1 MPTIHPTAIVHPAAQ
16 LAESAQVGPY
26 CVVGPDVAIGAGT
39 ILHNHV
45 TIASLTEIGSDNV
58 IHAYAVIGDAPQ
70 DRKFGGERTTLT
82 IGDNNIIREHV
93 TIHRGTANGGG
104 VTQVGNSNLIMV
116 MAHIAHD
123 CRLGD
128 HIVLANQVMLAG
140 HVRVEDGAT
149 ISASVGVHH
158 YATVGTCSFI
168 GGLARI
174 PKDVPP
180 YMIVEGN
187 PAEVRGWNR
196 IAMERRGYAE
206 CDLDA
211 IREAYKR
218 LFRDNGAPMSERLAA
233 LRDDYPQS
241 RPVQRLCESVRRS
254 AEGVHGRALEVARPD
269 DKHAMRLDSIE
280 DGEFDEG

>member
-1 MPTIHPTAIVHPAAQ
+1 MPKIHPTAIVHPAAQ
-16 LAESAQVGPY
+16 LAESAEVGPY
-26 CVVGPDVAIGAGT
+26 CVVGPEVVIGEGT
-39 ILHNHV
+39 ILRNHV
-45 TIASLTEIGSDNV
+45 TVCRLAEIGRDNV
-58 IHAYAVIGDAPQ
+58 IHAYSVIGDDPQ
-70 DRKFGGERTTLT
+70 DRKFGGERTTLVV
-82 IGDNNIIREHV
+82 GDRNVIREHV

-104 VTQVGNSNLIMV
+104 VTRVGSDNLIMV

-123 CRLGD
+123 CQLGD
-128 HIVLANQVMLAG
+128 HLVLANQVMLAG

-196 IAMERRGYAE
+196 IAMLRRGYAE
-206 CDLDA
+206 CDLEA

-218 LFRDNGAPMSERLAA
+218 LFRDNGAPMSERLAT
-233 LRDDYPQS
+233 LRGDYPQS
-241 RPVQRLCESVRRS
+241 RPIQRLCDSLVAS
-254 AEGVHGRALEVARPD
+254 AEGVHGRSLEVERPD
-269 DKHAMRLDSIE
+269 DKRKLKLNSIE
-280 DGEFDEG
+280 DGEFDE